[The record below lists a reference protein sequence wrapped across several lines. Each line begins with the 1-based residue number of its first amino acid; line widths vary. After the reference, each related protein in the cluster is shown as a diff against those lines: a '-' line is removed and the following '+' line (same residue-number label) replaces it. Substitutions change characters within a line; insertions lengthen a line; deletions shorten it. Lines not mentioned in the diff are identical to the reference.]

1 MVVFFVYNVLFWF
14 FLKLEEMKTELK
26 LEFSQNQSK
35 LWDQRQIQP
44 WGQREE
50 DSQHLDWGKNKA
62 SQKYRKRCQS
72 NGQVPSQYAILQ
84 S

>member
-1 MVVFFVYNVLFWF
+1 M
-14 FLKLEEMKTELK
+14 KLEEKKTELK
-26 LEFSQNQSK
+26 LEFSQNQFK

-62 SQKYRKRCQS
+62 SQKTEKDGKVMVKYS
-72 NGQVPSQYAILQ
+72 YAIQQ